1 VSMNCNA
8 NAEKEAAAAKAEKEV
23 TAEHVREDL
32 AADHARNNEKEL
44 LEIDDLIFEE
54 LSMDIYHLD

>member
-1 VSMNCNA
+1 M
-8 NAEKEAAAAKAEKEV
+8 AAAKAEKEA
-23 TAEHVREDL
+23 TAEHVREEL